1 MNLKEHNDEFLY
13 DDIFDDCNDLFFNDD
28 GDRSLSQGN
37 ESNYSTGDYL
47 TEQAFHND
55 LESQISITER
65 SSKFLKEIYVSL
77 LRIIRPLEKQGS
89 YAKPP
94 KKGA

>member
-55 LESQISITER
+55 LES
-65 SSKFLKEIYVSL
+65 
-77 LRIIRPLEKQGS
+77 
-89 YAKPP
+89 
-94 KKGA
+94 